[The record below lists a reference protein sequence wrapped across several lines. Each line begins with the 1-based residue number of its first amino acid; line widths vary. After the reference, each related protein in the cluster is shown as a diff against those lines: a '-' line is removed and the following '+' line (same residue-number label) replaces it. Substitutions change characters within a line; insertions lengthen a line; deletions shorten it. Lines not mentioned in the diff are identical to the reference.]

1 MPGHSYCLFGLLVA
15 MATLG
20 SSTSQESTPLADINS
35 EFALEL
41 YKALHKDHPENI
53 FFSPFSISTCLA
65 MTYLGARNDTA
76 QQMSRV
82 LRFHKM
88 DASDLH
94 VLFHDLLTQLHHS
107 DRPYTLKTANRLFG
121 QNSFEFAQKF
131 LDETSRHYRAQ
142 LAPVDFH
149 GNTESARQSINN
161 WVEEQTQNKIQDLLA
176 PGTVTP
182 ATMLVLVNA
191 IYFKGSWER
200 KFDESRTRL
209 GTFHVSRDEK
219 VEVPMMHQQ
228 GRFKLAYDEDLN
240 CQILEMPYQ
249 GKHLSMLFV
258 LPEKMDALST
268 IETSLTPDLLRR
280 WQKSMDEVSTMVQI
294 PKFKLVH
301 DFVLNEK
308 LADMGMTDLF
318 NMADADLSGITG
330 SRDLHVSQVIHKAF
344 VEVNEEG
351 SEAAA
356 ATAVNMMKRSLDGE
370 TFFADHPFLFLIRDN
385 DSNSILFLGRLVRPE
400 GLTTKDEL

>member
-1 MPGHSYCLFGLLVA
+1 MPGYSYGLFGLLVA
-15 MATLG
+15 MATMGG
-20 SSTSQESTPLADINS
+20 SSAQESSPLADINS

-41 YKALHKDHPENI
+41 YRVLHKGHPENI

-88 DASDLH
+88 EASDLH
-94 VLFHDLLTQLHHS
+94 MLFHNLLTQLHHS
-107 DRPYTLKTANRLFG
+107 DRPYTLRTANRLFG
-121 QNSFEFAQKF
+121 QNSFEFMQKF

-149 GNTESARQSINN
+149 GNTEGVRQTINT
-161 WVEEQTQNKIQDLLA
+161 WVEEHTEKKIQDLLA

-182 ATMLVLVNA
+182 STMLVLVNA

-200 KFDESRTRL
+200 KFEESRTRL
-209 GTFHVSRDEK
+209 DTFHISRDEK
-219 VEVPMMHQQ
+219 VEVPMMRQQ

-249 GKHLSMLFV
+249 GKYLSMVFV
-258 LPEKMDALST
+258 LPDKMDALST
-268 IETSLTPDLLRR
+268 IEALLTPDLLRR
-280 WQKSMDEVSTMVQI
+280 WQKSASEVSTMVQI
-294 PKFKLVH
+294 PRFKLVQ

-308 LADMGMTDLF
+308 LADMGMTALF
-318 NMADADLSGITG
+318 SRADADLSGITG
-330 SRDLHVSQVIHKAF
+330 SRDLYVSHVIHKAF

-356 ATAVNMMKRSLDGE
+356 ATAVSMMKRSLDGE
-370 TFFADHPFLFLIRDN
+370 TFFADHPFLFFIRDN
-385 DSNSILFLGRLVRPE
+385 DSNSILFLGRLVRPD
-400 GLTTKDEL
+400 GPTTKDEL

>member
-1 MPGHSYCLFGLLVA
+1 MLGHSCCLFGLLVA
-15 MATLG
+15 MTTMR

-94 VLFHDLLTQLHHS
+94 MLFHDLLTQLHHS
-107 DRPYTLKTANRLFG
+107 DRPYILKTANRLFG
-121 QNSFEFAQKF
+121 QNSFEFVQKF

-149 GNTESARQSINN
+149 GNTEGARQTINS
-161 WVEEQTQNKIQDLLA
+161 WVEEQTENKIQDLLA
-176 PGTVTP
+176 PGTVSP
-182 ATMLVLVNA
+182 STMLVLVNA
-191 IYFKGSWER
+191 IYFKGSWES
-200 KFDESRTRL
+200 KFEESRTRL

-228 GRFKLAYDEDLN
+228 GRFKLTYDEDLN
-240 CQILEMPYQ
+240 CQILEMPYR
-249 GKHLSMLFV
+249 GKHLSMVVV
-258 LPEKMDALST
+258 LPEKMDDLSVV
-268 IETSLTPDLLRR
+268 ETSLTPDLLRR
-280 WQKSMDEVSTMVQI
+280 WRKSMSEESTMVQI
-294 PKFKLVH
+294 PKFKLVQ
-301 DFVLNEK
+301 DFSLNEK
-308 LADMGMTDLF
+308 LAEMGMTDLF
-318 NMADADLSGITG
+318 SMADADLSGITG
-330 SRDLHVSQVIHKAF
+330 SRDLHVSHVIHKAF

-356 ATAVNMMKRSLDGE
+356 ATAVNMMKRSLGGE
-370 TFFADHPFLFLIRDN
+370 MFFADHPFLFLIRDN
-385 DSNSILFLGRLVRPE
+385 DSNSVLFLGRLVRPE
-400 GLTTKDEL
+400 GHTTKDEL